1 MAADEKFSLLRKI
14 LSALGLPQEASDD
27 IVERITDWLSFKNEQ
42 SQAQGGQPAP
52 IEYPYRIRDDFL
64 SAAEISFY
72 HVLNLAV
79 ADWAIVC
86 PKIPLGDL
94 FYVRTSD
101 NSRFRIYTNK
111 IDRKHVDFLLCRPK
125 TMRPLVGIELD
136 DQSHQRKDRQER
148 DVLVD
153 NVFKAANLP
162 LIRLPV
168 KYAYSVEQLTS
179 LIQSTLNGIPM
190 EPQVEVQDEAEIP
203 KCPKCGTDMVLRTA
217 RSGANQGKQFW
228 GCRNYPNCR
237 GILNVP

>member
-14 LSALGLPQEASDD
+14 LSALGLPQEAIDD